1 MRIPLHQ
8 MRQQHCFWIPSMGVF
23 EMHNAKNQGV
33 LLWRSKCTYLCTK
46 YASSNVFG
54 YLAWVCFKLTMS
66 NVVRFWHGAR
76 HAHTSGTPPDD
87 LLQIRPRTGP
97 QIMHAAVFHLVRDPP
112 CSRAGG
118 GGGGCPTIQPTQTQQ
133 GCREYH
139 ENRGMD
145 HDSSE
150 GCYHAPGSL
159 RTDPPPPRNTQ
170 VGTQSG
176 AADPMGEL
184 LSPPPASTYLLI
196 LREGRPHAGLEVG
209 AGGEA

>member
-97 QIMHAAVFHLVRDPP
+97 RITHTDVFLQVRDPP
-112 CSRAGG
+112 AWDTAPSPERGG
-118 GGGGCPTIQPTQTQQ
+118 VRVGGSCAEGSKGPIYRQRHQD
-133 GCREYH
+133 
-139 ENRGMD
+139 RG
-145 HDSSE
+145 
-150 GCYHAPGSL
+150 
-159 RTDPPPPRNTQ
+159 
-170 VGTQSG
+170 
-176 AADPMGEL
+176 
-184 LSPPPASTYLLI
+184 
-196 LREGRPHAGLEVG
+196 
-209 AGGEA
+209 